1 MPNVPPKRKPF
12 VWKLP
17 VETPALSK
25 YCRIG
30 AVR

>member
-17 VETPALSK
+17 VETPALVQVPPPK
-25 YCRIG
+25 P
-30 AVR
+30 